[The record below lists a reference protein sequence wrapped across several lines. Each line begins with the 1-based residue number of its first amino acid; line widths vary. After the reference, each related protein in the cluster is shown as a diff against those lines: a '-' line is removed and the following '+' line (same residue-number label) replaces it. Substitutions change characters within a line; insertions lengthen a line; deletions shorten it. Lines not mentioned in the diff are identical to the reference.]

1 MRTTGWR
8 FGRRLSIPLLA
19 GTALAV
25 LGLIAGAKAQETD
38 NVMLKATVPVGVH
51 PITCTFGATNN
62 TTQFS
67 FDISW
72 VDSNA
77 GVYLLAD
84 RSHGNASPTTD
95 PETGHTSGDI
105 LQIDTG
111 TPHTVTPLLP
121 PANDPMAGVRCDAN
135 ADFGGSTAAGRNE
148 LTGPN
153 GVFTVNS
160 TEAWA
165 GDGPSEFALAG
176 QTNTAAD
183 YVNDPC
189 DSSVRVFNLKTGQQT
204 DHIDIGGCFRTDEGA
219 FDPVD
224 QLALFANPSEQ
235 PLPGDHNAS
244 GLNRSPFIS
253 LISTDPAKP
262 GQHHKIVKQI
272 NYDGH
277 NGTVL
282 ANGGIEQPVYVPET
296 GKFYIAIPGDVAHPD
311 DGWISVV
318 DPGQHG
324 NHDIKVVENISTPGC
339 NPHGLAL
346 GPDAELF
353 LGCNSGPE
361 RVMDARTGTILS
373 TLTQT
378 RGGCDEVYFNA
389 GDLHF
394 VGACA
399 TATAGVF
406 GMDQVDSQPIAYDQT
421 LPTAP
426 GAHSIAADRTS
437 ATDWVPAAGGVC
449 GSTTAM
455 PPVGLPCVAIFGGA
469 NEDE

>member
-1 MRTTGWR
+1 V
-8 FGRRLSIPLLA
+8 FGLVGS
-19 GTALAV
+19 
-25 LGLIAGAKAQETD
+25 AKAADTD
-38 NVMLKATVPVGVH
+38 NVALQTTVPVGNH
-51 PITCTFGATNN
+51 AITCTFGTTTN
-62 TTQFS
+62 TTGFS

-84 RSHGNASPTTD
+84 RSHGNTATTSD
-95 PETGHTSGDI
+95 PQTGHTSGDI
-105 LQIDTG
+105 LQIDTA

-121 PANDPMAGVRCDAN
+121 PADDPMAGVRCDAN

-165 GDGPSEFALAG
+165 GDGPSGFMLTG
-176 QTNTAAD
+176 QTDTAAD

-189 DSSVRVFNLKTGQQT
+189 DSSVRVFSLKTGQQT
-204 DHIDIGGCFRTDEGA
+204 DHINIGGCFRTDEGA

-224 QLALFANPSEQ
+224 QLALFANPSEL
-235 PLPGDHNAS
+235 PLPGNHNAS

-253 LISTDPAKP
+253 LISTDPVKP

-272 NYDGH
+272 NYDGR
-277 NGTVL
+277 NGTVA

-296 GKFYIAIPGDVAHPD
+296 GKFYIAIPGDLQHPN

-318 DPGQHG
+318 EPGQHG
-324 NHDIKVVENISTPGC
+324 NNDIKVVDNISTPGC

-361 RVMDARTGTILS
+361 RVMDARTGTILEIV
-373 TLTQT
+373 TQT

-389 GDLHF
+389 GDNHF

-399 TATAGVF
+399 TSTPGVF
-406 GMDQVDSQPIAYDQT
+406 GMDQVDSQPIDYDQT
-421 LPTAP
+421 IPTAA
-426 GAHSIAADRTS
+426 GAHSIAADRVS
-437 ATDWVPAAGGVC
+437 ATDWVPAFAGVC
-449 GSTTAM
+449 GAGTA
-455 PPVGLPCVAIFGGA
+455 CVAIFGGA

>member
-1 MRTTGWR
+1 MTLWQ
-8 FGRRLSIPLLA
+8 FGRRLSLPFFA
-19 GTALAV
+19 GSALAV
-25 LGLIAGAKAQETD
+25 FGLIGSLRAQETD
-38 NVMLKATVPVGVH
+38 NVTLQTTVATGNHAIVCSPG
-51 PITCTFGATNN
+51 TAQAN
-62 TTQFS
+62 TTGFS

-72 VDSNA
+72 IDSNA

-84 RSHGNASPTTD
+84 RSHGNAAATPD
-95 PETGHTSGDI
+95 PQTGHTSGD
-105 LQIDTG
+105 LLEIDIST
-111 TPHTVTPLLP
+111 HAVTPLLP

-135 ADFGGSTAAGRNE
+135 ANFGGSTAVGRNE
-148 LTGPN
+148 ITGPN

-176 QTNTAAD
+176 QTDTAAD

-189 DSSVRVFNLKTGQQT
+189 DSSVRVFNLKTSQQT
-204 DHIDIGGCFRTDEGA
+204 DHINLGGCFRTDEGA

-235 PLPGDHNAS
+235 PLSGNHNAS

-253 LISTDPAKP
+253 IISTDPVKP

-277 NGTVL
+277 NGTVA
-282 ANGGIEQPVYVPET
+282 ANGGIEQSVYVPDT
-296 GKFYIAIPGDVAHPD
+296 GMFYIAIPGDVAHPN

-324 NHDIKVVENISTPGC
+324 SHDIKVVQNISTPGC

-346 GPDAELF
+346 GIDAELF

-361 RVMDARTGTILS
+361 RVMDARTGEILQVVS
-373 TLTQT
+373 QT

-389 GDLHF
+389 GDNHF

-399 TATAGVF
+399 TSTAGLF
-406 GMDQVDSQPIAYDQT
+406 GMDQVDAQPIGFDQT
-421 LPTAP
+421 ISTAP

-437 ATDWVPAAGGVC
+437 ATDWVPAFGGVC
-449 GSTTAM
+449 TANTA
-455 PPVGLPCVAIFGGA
+455 CVAIFGGA
-469 NEDE
+469 AEDE